1 MPKIASNA
9 VFKSKQPRIGF
20 HHDLE
25 KKIRDTHTNMN
36 EGLDSYSRD
45 QYSTIQQES
54 SAGKRIKVKINDDIM
69 NADDLGRQKQNYD
82 AITNSTIPGSLKRGN
97 AFHTQSSGFNSTKY
111 PVNLPKVPRSN

>member
-9 VFKSKQPRIGF
+9 VFKSKQPRIGY

-25 KKIRDTHTNMN
+25 KKIRDTHTNLN
-36 EGLDSYSRD
+36 DGLDSNSRD
-45 QYSTIQQES
+45 QYSTIYHES

-69 NADDLGRQKQNYD
+69 NADDLGRQKQYD
-82 AITNSTIPGSLKRGN
+82 AGSITNSTIPGSLKRGN

-111 PVNLPKVPRSN
+111 PVNLPKVPK